1 MEVSVRELKNHLSE
15 YLRRMQA
22 GEVVVVTARGKPLA
36 QLIPVSEAPEETEAA
51 AIERLRGQSGVRP
64 AATGKPEGAR
74 NPIPWKPG
82 QRKLS
87 DLVLD
92 DRE

>member
-22 GEVVVVTARGKPLA
+22 GEVVVVTSRGKPLA
-36 QLIPVSEAPEETEAA
+36 QLMPVTETPDETEAA
-51 AIERLRGQSGVRP
+51 AVERFRGQPWVRP
-64 AATGKPEGAR
+64 AAGGKPEGAR
-74 NPIPWKPG
+74 NPIPWQPG
-82 QRKLS
+82 QKKLS
-87 DLVLD
+87 DLVLE